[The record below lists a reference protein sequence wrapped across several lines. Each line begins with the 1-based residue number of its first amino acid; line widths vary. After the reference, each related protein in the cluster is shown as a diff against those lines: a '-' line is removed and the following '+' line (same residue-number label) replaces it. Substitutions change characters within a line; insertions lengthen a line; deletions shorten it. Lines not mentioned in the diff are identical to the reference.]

1 MPRHQFKKGDKK
13 PPSSGR
19 KTGVRNHRTVFIQR
33 MLEDA
38 VIKIGGLDRLVKWA
52 KRNEANEHAFWTDL
66 VPRLIPIQL
75 QTSGTT
81 ELVISI
87 TQEELAQKLIENGL
101 PPAIFNVEIPKLE
114 DMREINGKGEITN
127 GNRETDE

>member
-1 MPRHQFKKGDKK
+1 MPRHKFKKGDKK
-13 PPSSGR
+13 PATSGR
-19 KTGVRNHRTVFIQR
+19 KTGVRNHRTVFIQG

-38 VIKIGGLDRLVKWA
+38 VIKIGGLERLVKWA
-52 KRNEANEHAFWTDL
+52 KRNETNEHAFWTEL

-75 QTSGTT
+75 QTSGTR

-101 PPAIFNVEIPKLE
+101 PPSLFNVEIPKLE

-127 GNRETDE
+127 GNRENDE